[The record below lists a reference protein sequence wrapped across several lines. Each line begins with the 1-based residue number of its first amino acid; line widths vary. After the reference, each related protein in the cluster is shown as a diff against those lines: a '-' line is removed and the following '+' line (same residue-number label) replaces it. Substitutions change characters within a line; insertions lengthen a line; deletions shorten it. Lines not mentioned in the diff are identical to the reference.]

1 MMKRVYNFNA
11 GPSAMPLDVLKAV
24 QAEFLDFNHTGM
36 SIVEI
41 SHRSAA
47 YQDMQDETVRLM
59 RQLLHVPDDYHIVF
73 MQGGGSMQ
81 FVMHAANFL
90 KHCGA
95 YLNTGVWSDKAM
107 KAAAFFGDVYEAA
120 SSKADGFSYIPKT
133 EGIVLRPDTDYV
145 YMTSN
150 NTIHGTEWHDFP
162 SFDVPLFCDMSSD
175 FMSRPV
181 DVANFDFIYAG
192 AQKNIGPA
200 GVVVG
205 IIKDSLLAHAKED
218 LPLMLQYKTYV
229 EHDSTY
235 NTPPVFGI
243 YFINKVMHWLQDQG
257 GLDVVYRRNQQK
269 AAIVYG
275 AVDESD
281 GFYRGH
287 AAADSRSLMNVTF
300 NLPTAELE
308 ATFVAQAAER
318 GLVGLKGHRSLGG
331 CRASLYNAVT
341 EEGCQALADFM
352 NEFKRTH

>member
-1 MMKRVYNFNA
+1 
-11 GPSAMPLDVLKAV
+11 MPLDVLKEV
-24 QAEFLDFNHTGM
+24 QAEFLNFNHTGM

-47 YQDMQDETVRLM
+47 YQAMQDETVQLM

-73 MQGGGSMQ
+73 MQGGGSLQ

-90 KHCGA
+90 KRRGG

-107 KAAAFFGDVYEAA
+107 KAAAFFGEVYEVA
-120 SSKADGFSYIPKT
+120 SSRAGGFSYIPKA
-133 EGIVLRPDTDYV
+133 EAFVLRPDTDYV

-205 IIKDSLLAHAKED
+205 IIKDSLLAQAKEE
-218 LPLMLQYKTYV
+218 LPIMLRYKTYV
-229 EHDSTY
+229 DNDSTY

-243 YFINKVMHWLQDQG
+243 YFINKVMHWLEKQG
-257 GLDVVYRRNQQK
+257 GLEAVHERNRQK
-269 AAIVYG
+269 AAVVYG
-275 AVDESD
+275 AIDGSG

-287 AAADSRSLMNVTF
+287 AAAHSRSLMNVTF

-308 ATFVAQAAER
+308 AEFVAQAAAQ
-318 GLVGLKGHRSLGG
+318 GLVGLKGHRSIGG

-352 NEFKRTH
+352 TEFKNKH

>member
-1 MMKRVYNFNA
+1 MKRVYNFNA

-47 YQDMQDETVRLM
+47 YQDMQDETVGIMRRLL
-59 RQLLHVPDDYHIVF
+59 QVPDDYHIVF
-73 MQGGGSMQ
+73 MQGGGSLQ
-81 FVMHAANFL
+81 FAMHAMNFL
-90 KHCGA
+90 KRRGG

-107 KAAAFFGDVYEAA
+107 KAASFFGDVYEVA
-120 SSKADGFSYIPKT
+120 SSKADGFSYIPKADT
-133 EGIVLRPDTDYV
+133 FVVQPDTDYV

-150 NTIHGTEWHDFP
+150 NTIHGTEWHGYP

-175 FMSRPV
+175 FMSQPV
-181 DVANFDFIYAG
+181 DVSKFDFIYAG

-200 GVVVG
+200 GVVVA
-205 IIKDSLLAHAKED
+205 IIKDSLLAQAKED
-218 LPLMLQYKTYV
+218 VPVVLQYKTYV

-243 YFINKVMHWLQDQG
+243 YFINKVMHWLEDNG
-257 GLDVVYRRNQQK
+257 GLEGAYRRNVQK
-269 AAIVYG
+269 AGIVYAAIDG
-275 AVDESD
+275 SD

-308 ATFVAQAAER
+308 GAFVAQAAER
-318 GLVGLKGHRSLGG
+318 GLIGLKGHRSLGG
-331 CRASLYNAVT
+331 CRASIYNAVT
-341 EEGCQALADFM
+341 EEGCRALAEFM
-352 NEFKRTH
+352 EEFRKNH

>member
-133 EGIVLRPDTDYV
+133 EGIVLRPYTDYV

-205 IIKDSLLAHAKED
+205 IIKDSLLAQAKED

-257 GLDVVYRRNQQK
+257 GLDAVYRRNQQK

-308 ATFVAQAAER
+308 AAFVAQAAER

-352 NEFKRTH
+352 HEFKRTH

>member
-1 MMKRVYNFNA
+1 
-11 GPSAMPLDVLKAV
+11 MPLDVLKEV
-24 QAEFLDFNHTGM
+24 QAEFLNFNHTGM

-47 YQDMQDETVRLM
+47 YQAMQDETVQLM

-73 MQGGGSMQ
+73 MQGGGSLQ

-90 KHCGA
+90 KRRGG

-107 KAAAFFGDVYEAA
+107 KAAAFFGEVYEVA
-120 SSKADGFSYIPKT
+120 SSRAGGFSYIPKA
-133 EGIVLRPDTDYV
+133 EAFVLRPDTDYV

-205 IIKDSLLAHAKED
+205 IIKDSLLAQAKEE

-229 EHDSTY
+229 DNDSIY

-243 YFINKVMHWLQDQG
+243 YFINKVMHWLEKQG
-257 GLDVVYRRNQQK
+257 GLEAVHERNRQK
-269 AAIVYG
+269 AAVVYG
-275 AVDESD
+275 AIDGSG

-287 AAADSRSLMNVTF
+287 AAAHSRSLMNVTF

-308 ATFVAQAAER
+308 AEFVAQAAAQ
-318 GLVGLKGHRSLGG
+318 GLVGLKGHRSIGG

-352 NEFKRTH
+352 TEFKNKH

>member
-1 MMKRVYNFNA
+1 
-11 GPSAMPLDVLKAV
+11 MPLDVLKEV
-24 QAEFLDFNHTGM
+24 QAEFLNFNHTGM

-47 YQDMQDETVRLM
+47 YQAMQDETVQLM

-73 MQGGGSMQ
+73 MQGGGSLQ

-90 KHCGA
+90 KRRGG

-107 KAAAFFGDVYEAA
+107 KAAAFFGEVYEVA
-120 SSKADGFSYIPKT
+120 SSRAGGFSYIPKADAF
-133 EGIVLRPDTDYV
+133 VLRPDTDYV

-205 IIKDSLLAHAKED
+205 IIKDSLLAQAKEE

-229 EHDSTY
+229 DNNSTY

-243 YFINKVMHWLQDQG
+243 YFINKVMHWLEKQG
-257 GLDVVYRRNQQK
+257 GLEAVHERNRQK
-269 AAIVYG
+269 AAVVYG
-275 AVDESD
+275 AIDGSG

-287 AAADSRSLMNVTF
+287 AAAHSRSLMNVTF

-308 ATFVAQAAER
+308 AEFVAQAAAQ
-318 GLVGLKGHRSLGG
+318 GLVGLKGHRSIGG

-352 NEFKRTH
+352 TEFKNKH

>member
-133 EGIVLRPDTDYV
+133 EGIVLRPHTDYV

-205 IIKDSLLAHAKED
+205 IIKDSLLAQAKED

-308 ATFVAQAAER
+308 AAFVAQAVER

-352 NEFKRTH
+352 HEFKRTH

>member
-1 MMKRVYNFNA
+1 
-11 GPSAMPLDVLKAV
+11 MPLDVLKAV

-205 IIKDSLLAHAKED
+205 IIKDSLLAQAKED

-257 GLDVVYRRNQQK
+257 GLDAVYRRNQQK

-352 NEFKRTH
+352 HEFKRTH